1 MTTALTMTKIV
12 VADDESAA
20 AFFSTV
26 CGYSVAQRIE
36 DAHFCEIILQS
47 DAPGA
52 GVLIVIAY
60 FGQPV
65 PPPGA
70 SVLVF
75 EMRDIDGFVARAVA
89 AGATVTTPV
98 TRIAALDLAFAMLR
112 DPQGHVFEALQRGGT
127 K

>member
-1 MTTALTMTKIV
+1 MDRQSLPAVFGSRSIEPLAGGAHRGGI
-12 VADDESAA
+12 DDI
-20 AFFSTV
+20 
-26 CGYSVAQRIE
+26 G

-52 GVLIVIAY
+52 GVLIVITY